1 MNEVPIGQEK
11 PQCRAGEL
19 ARIKMARNK
28 FLEGK
33 LVLVR
38 SRYSATEWIVKMLD
52 GPTLARSEDRSRYV
66 VTSIL
71 IADEWALEPLSRIGC
86 STIGDAIDA
95 PLARYQM
102 EAIGGCT

>member
-11 PQCRAGEL
+11 PQCKAGEL
-19 ARIKMARNK
+19 ARIKTARNK

-38 SRYSATEWIVKMLD
+38 GRYSATEWVVRMLD
-52 GPTLARSEDRSRYV
+52 GPALVRSEDRSRYV

-86 STIGDAIDA
+86 SAIGDATGA
-95 PLARYQM
+95 LAARCQT
-102 EAIGGCT
+102 EAVEECT